1 MSGTHSTSLF
11 GSHGKSSGCV
21 MVVENEPA
29 VRDTL
34 QMQLEETGY
43 DVISVEN
50 GEKAMEAIRW
60 GENPLA
66 VDVIITDVDKPKN
79 LEAVTYFRQQFSTIP
94 LIGLTGAGEEE
105 HVSGLSLNI
114 VILGAGRGGRALLD
128 LFSHL
133 PGVKILGITDMNPIA
148 VGLGRARELGV
159 MIVGN
164 PVSLIESEHANLIV
178 DVTGS
183 ADMEQLIA
191 DHKRPGTEVLGGAA
205 AKLLWEVATHES
217 HLETHKFQIERMAKM
232 VQNGVFVNYLM
243 KPVQGENLVQSVAR
257 AMEEREIH
265 HL

>member
-1 MSGTHSTSLF
+1 MSGTHSTSMF
-11 GSHGKSSGCV
+11 GSHGKSNGCV
-21 MVVENEPA
+21 MIVEEELA
-29 VRDTL
+29 VRESL
-34 QMQLEETGY
+34 QIQLEETGY

-66 VDVIITDVDKPKN
+66 VDVIITDIDKPKN

-94 LIGLTGAGEEE
+94 LIGLSGSGEEE
-105 HVSGLSLNI
+105 QSPGLNLN
-114 VILGAGRGGRALLD
+114 VAILGAGRGGRALLD

-133 PGVKILGITDMNPIA
+133 PGVQILGITDMNPIA

-159 MIVGN
+159 MIIGN
-164 PVSLIESEHANLIV
+164 PVSLIANEQTNLIV

-183 ADMEQLIA
+183 PDMKQLIA
-191 DHKRPGTEVLGGAA
+191 EHKNPSAEVLGGTA
-205 AKLLWEVATHES
+205 AKLLWQVATHDS
-217 HLETHKFQIERMAKM
+217 HMETHKFQTERMANM
-232 VQNGVFVNYLM
+232 VQKGVFVNYLM

-257 AMEEREIH
+257 AIEQREIH